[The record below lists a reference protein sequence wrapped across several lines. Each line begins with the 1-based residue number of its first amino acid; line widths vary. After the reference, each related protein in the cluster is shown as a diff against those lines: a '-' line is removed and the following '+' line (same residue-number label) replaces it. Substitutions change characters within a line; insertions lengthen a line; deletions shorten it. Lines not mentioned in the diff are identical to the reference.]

1 MHKNYLTILLFI
13 ISSSLIAQNIITL
26 KEDLVSNRKDG
37 LYLISSK
44 SYKKFPVKGSEE
56 KKSIYMYGDGLGVK
70 YFKSLI
76 IDKNKISIQLDK
88 KLVEGYFT
96 SKKNTIAF
104 VFNDTIYQLSKPN
117 KLFINKAIFDVEDL
131 SEYDKSKIVNYFKKL
146 PTFETQHQ
154 FKENLEAH
162 NFKKADSLL
171 KNGAYVIKS
180 IYLDAYEYRDT
191 LLIDYFKKIN
201 YTQKAERMNEAIKIR
216 DKEFIN
222 DYQNFVKDKP
232 KNQDRLDNNFIYA
245 SRHSSKEIV
254 ALILNYGANK
264 NIKRPVIGFDSPT
277 FINALDYAAINGE
290 IEVFE
295 YLISK
300 GLTGVYP
307 ITFIEACQDNNQ
319 FMINHLLKSG
329 YNINNQDYEGLSVLH
344 YLLNTA
350 KIDRAI
356 FIISKGIDVNL
367 ADKNGNT
374 ALHKLASLTY
384 TPLLNSYSYYGVKSN
399 DIEKV
404 ARNLIEHGANI
415 NLKNKNG
422 NTALDIA
429 KGAEGKIDHYHI
441 NTNDELII
449 LLEKHQN

>member
-1 MHKNYLTILLFI
+1 MHKNYLIILFTIFSTSLVAQDTI
-13 ISSSLIAQNIITL
+13 ILKRDLI
-26 KEDLVSNRKDG
+26 SNRKDG
-37 LYLISSK
+37 LYLTSSR
-44 SYKKFPVKGSEE
+44 SYRKFPIKDSKE
-56 KKSIYMYGDGLGVK
+56 KMSIHMYGDGLGIK

-76 IDKNKISIQLDK
+76 VSKNKISIQLDK

-104 VFNDTIYQLSKPN
+104 LFNDTIYQLSKPN
-117 KLFINKAIFDVEDL
+117 KLFINKAIFNVENL
-131 SEYDKSKIVNYFKKL
+131 SEYNKNKIVDYFKKL
-146 PTFETQHQ
+146 PTFETQYL
-154 FKENLEAH
+154 FKNNLKTH

-171 KNGAYVIKS
+171 KNGAYVIKN

-201 YTQKAERMNEAIKIR
+201 YTQKAERINEAIKIR

-222 DYQNFVKDKP
+222 DYQNLVKDKP
-232 KNQDRLDNNFIYA
+232 RNQDRLNNNFMYA
-245 SRHSSKEIV
+245 SEHSSKEIV
-254 ALILNYGANK
+254 ALVLSYGADI

-290 IEVFE
+290 IEVFD

-300 GLTGVYP
+300 DLTGIYP
-307 ITFIEACQDNNQ
+307 ITFIEACMENNQ

-329 YNINNQDYEGLSVLH
+329 YDINNQDHEGLSTLH

-384 TPLLNSYSYYGVKSN
+384 APLLNSYSYYELKSY
-399 DIEKV
+399 DLEKV
-404 ARNLIEHGANI
+404 AKNLIEHGANI

-429 KGAEGKIDHYHI
+429 KGAEGKIDYYHI